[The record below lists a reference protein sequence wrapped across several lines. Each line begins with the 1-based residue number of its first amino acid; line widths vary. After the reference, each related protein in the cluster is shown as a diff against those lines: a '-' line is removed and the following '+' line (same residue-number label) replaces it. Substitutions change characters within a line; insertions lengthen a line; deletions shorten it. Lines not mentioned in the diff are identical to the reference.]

1 MDWIAPLLTLTA
13 MEIVLGIDNVI
24 FIAILVQRLPA
35 SQQANARR
43 LGLGLALVM
52 RLGLL
57 FAISWIMRLVDPV
70 FMLTDLGL
78 PESWFTDPS
87 PEQQRH
93 LDHTNEVS
101 WRDLILLGGGL
112 FLIGKST
119 HELHAKL
126 EGHHGPA
133 TAKGRGAQ
141 FGWILVQIAI
151 LDIVF
156 SLDSVITAV
165 GMAKE
170 VWVMVVAMVIAV
182 GVMLVFAGQISK
194 FVHRHPTLKILALSF
209 LILIGVLLV
218 AEGMGQELNRGYIY
232 SAMAFSL
239 VVEIMNIR
247 FRAKAAAVELHEPP
261 PVEA

>member
-1 MDWIAPLLTLTA
+1 MEWIAPLLTLTA

-24 FIAILVQRLPA
+24 FIAILVQRLPLD
-35 SQQANARR
+35 QQTNARR

-57 FAISWIMRLVDPV
+57 FAISAIMRLVDPV
-70 FMLTDLGL
+70 FLLTDLGI
-78 PESWFTDPS
+78 PESWFMDSDVRTQ
-87 PEQQRH
+87 EH
-93 LDHTNEVS
+93 LEHANEVS

-126 EGHHGPA
+126 EGQHGPEAA
-133 TAKGRGAQ
+133 TRGRGQ
-141 FGWILVQIAI
+141 YSLILLQIAI

-170 VWVMVVAMVIAV
+170 VWIMVVAMVIAV
-182 GVMLVFAGQISK
+182 GVMMVFAGQISK

-239 VVEIMNIR
+239 VVEMMNIR
-247 FRAKAAAVELHEPP
+247 FRAKVTAVELHEPP
-261 PVEA
+261 PVDA